1 MSFSIPWKIFF
12 FALVLTGC
20 GSFQKKTQND
30 AEKAM
35 IADGAVRQSRLR
47 ETRVLNDKEYE
58 TVSDRMGWV
67 RSDAR
72 GLPPPPSTAE
82 LERKVKAAEKGSP

>member
-1 MSFSIPWKIFF
+1 MTHSTFCKIF
-12 FALVLTGC
+12 LVTLVVGGC
-20 GSFQKKTQND
+20 SSYQKKSQND
-30 AEKAM
+30 TEAAMVAESAN
-35 IADGAVRQSRLR
+35 RQARLR
-47 ETRVLNDKEYE
+47 ETRTLNNKEYE

-82 LERKVKAAEKGSP
+82 LEQKVKAAEKSSP